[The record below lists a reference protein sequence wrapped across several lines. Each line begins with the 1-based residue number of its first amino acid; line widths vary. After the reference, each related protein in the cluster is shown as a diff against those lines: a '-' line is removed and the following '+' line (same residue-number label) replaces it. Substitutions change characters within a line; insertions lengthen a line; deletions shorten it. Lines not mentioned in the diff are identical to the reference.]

1 MRFFARENIT
11 RQFPAGRQNSAN
23 RCIRPANVGRF
34 CEPEK
39 SAWRTVC
46 AALRKIKLFRQIHY
60 SNIEVEMVAPFQG
73 MLSFFRFLRTKRR
86 PGELREKRKQTFCI
100 LKRKTKRLKKVRL
113 REGSFP
119 KGGTIYLKTCTQ
131 QVVSILHLALMCG
144 GAFWLFKH
152 NQRLH
157 YSAVFAVLR
166 WPRVTETSICELLRK
181 MVSVTVSPTL
191 NLLTAM

>member
-1 MRFFARENIT
+1 MRFLARENIT

-73 MLSFFRFLRTKRR
+73 ILSFFRFLRTKRR
-86 PGELREKRKQTFCI
+86 PGELREKRKQKFFI
-100 LKRKTKRLKKVRL
+100 LKRKEKAQKSPPSGR
-113 REGSFP
+113 
-119 KGGTIYLKTCTQ
+119 
-131 QVVSILHLALMCG
+131 ILSQRRNNLSENLHAAGCFDIAPALMCG